1 VNSNDVEARFER
13 LEVRLAHLEDT
24 VLQLSNE
31 LATQQQLL
39 ERQVDRYRRL
49 VDHINTASEG
59 ASTSTIEV
67 PPHY

>member
-1 VNSNDVEARFER
+1 MNANEVDSRFER

-24 VLQLSNE
+24 VIQLSNE

-39 ERQVDRYRRL
+39 ERQIDRYRRL
-49 VDHINTASEG
+49 VDHLNTASEG
-59 ASTSTIEV
+59 ASASTVEV